1 MKTTRINMNEKCREA
16 LGLFAD
22 GDTSR
27 DKFGSLKKSMQ
38 DAMTASDKSTEEGRM
53 DHGAFLL
60 FLCAIDDF
68 EKHERTADTHLQ
80 SKTFM
85 AAVGKLR
92 SAEIQYDR
100 A

>member
-1 MKTTRINMNEKCREA
+1 MKATRIDMNEKCREA

-22 GDTSR
+22 GDRSR
-27 DKFGSLKKSMQ
+27 DKFEPLKKSMQ
-38 DAMTASDKSTEEGRM
+38 DAMVASDKSTEDGRM
-53 DHGAFLL
+53 DHGALLL

-68 EKHERTADTHLQ
+68 EKHDRTEDQQLR
-80 SKTFM
+80 SKLFM

-100 A
+100 S